1 MKGLTKKVK
10 IRCPKFIRKLFFP
23 ITNLWHMAWSKIRK
37 SIRLELVT
45 IFGICLL
52 LSTIV
57 GSITDDFFRDRSR
70 YARIDYTGSTD
81 RIVNQASNI
90 VDHITNLKI
99 SIADKVAIEQ
109 ALSNFS
115 QNRNLKTIISDLD
128 GKVLYKSNN
137 ANETQV
143 DIYSTIK
150 NAMEGSR
157 DREEARVSESKEYIS
172 FYPINFTDSKGYVIV
187 SGIPEGQIVYEMNP
201 DPMAGDIAALLTFLL
216 SFYFITNKKMRYV
229 EEVSHGLIEIS
240 KGNLDHRIQIVGEDE
255 VSSLAN
261 NINFM
266 AQQLKKRIDNERK
279 AERTKSELITN
290 VSHDL
295 RTPLTSIKG
304 YLGLIK
310 ENKYK
315 EKEQL
320 DEFVNIAYNKT
331 EKLEVLIND
340 LFEYTKLSGSEVGID
355 KQNIALNGLL
365 DQLIDELS
373 PISEESD
380 VVITEEFINE
390 KVVVNIDPAKT
401 VRVFENLLINA
412 IRYSIKPGEI
422 KVILTKER
430 DVAVVSVQNKCDN
443 LTEEDLDKI
452 FDRFYRAEKSR
463 SSDTGGSGL
472 GLAIA
477 KSIVQL
483 QGGWIEAKYKNGY
496 VSFNVRFRI
505 INDEQ

>member
-1 MKGLTKKVK
+1 M
-10 IRCPKFIRKLFFP
+10 F
-23 ITNLWHMAWSKIRK
+23 WSKVRK

-45 IFGICLL
+45 IFGVCLL

-57 GSITDDFFRDRSR
+57 SGITNDFFRDRSR
-70 YARIDYTGSTD
+70 YARIDYSGSTERMAD
-81 RIVNQASNI
+81 QAGNI
-90 VDHITNLKI
+90 VDNITNSQI
-99 SIADKVAIEQ
+99 SINDKKAIDEI
-109 ALSNFS
+109 LNNLS
-115 QNRNLKTIISDLD
+115 QNHNFKTIISDLD
-128 GKVLYKSNN
+128 GKVLYKSEN

-143 DIYSTIK
+143 DIYTTIK
-150 NAMEGSR
+150 SAMEITKYR
-157 DREEARVSESKEYIS
+157 DQYQLNEGKEYVS

-187 SGIPEGQIVYEMNP
+187 SGIPEGQIVYETNN
-201 DPMAGDIAALLTFLL
+201 DPMAGDVAALLTFLL

-240 KGNLDHRIQIVGEDE
+240 KGNLDHRINIWGEDE

-266 AQQLKKRIDNERK
+266 AQQLKKRIENERK

-315 EKEQL
+315 GQEQL
-320 DEFVNIAYNKT
+320 ADFVTIAYNKT
-331 EKLEVLIND
+331 EKLEVLISD
-340 LFEYTKLSGSEVGID
+340 LFEYTKLSGSGVGVD

-373 PISEESD
+373 PISEENNLI
-380 VVITEEFINE
+380 ITEQFINE
-390 KVVVNIDPAKT
+390 KVIVNIDPAKT
-401 VRVFENLLINA
+401 VRVFENLLMNA
-412 IRYSIKPGEI
+412 IRYSLKPGQI

-430 DVAVVSVQNKCDN
+430 DVAVVSIQNKCDN
-443 LTEEDLDKI
+443 LREEDLEKI

-483 QGGWIEAKYKNGY
+483 QGGWIEAKYKDGY
-496 VSFNVRFRI
+496 VSFNVRFRTVT
-505 INDEQ
+505 NEQ